1 MVNTISAPVKTNG
14 WLAALPGSSRSK
26 ILEHAE
32 RVTLSARQCVQE
44 MREESS
50 RVYFPTTAIFSVVVP
65 MSGGKTVESIM
76 VGREGYAPPFAG
88 VSISNTARTVVDV
101 PGEALAIP
109 LALFEQFVV
118 DDPDIGAAQRLSIS
132 STFDALMQGAACN
145 AVHSVRER
153 CARWLLSLADRTGS
167 HEIAIIH
174 QALAEVLGA
183 SRPRVTEILASLQND
198 GLIGIQRAS
207 LQITNLAGLRGAA
220 CECYQVLRRQYSDKL
235 DLAS

>member
-1 MVNTISAPVKTNG
+1 MVAISDAVKTNG
-14 WLAALPGSSRSK
+14 WLGALPPSSHAR
-26 ILEHAE
+26 ILEHAHV
-32 RVTLSARQCVQE
+32 VTLRAHQCVQE
-44 MREESS
+44 LREEPAF
-50 RVYFPTTAIFSVVVP
+50 VYFPTTAIFSVVVP

-76 VGREGYAPPFAG
+76 IGREGYAPPFAG

-109 LALFEQFVV
+109 TAVFAVLIGS
-118 DDPDIGAAQRLSIS
+118 DPEIGAAQRMSVS
-132 STFDALMQGAACN
+132 ATFDALMQGAACN

-167 HEIAIIH
+167 RDIAIIH

-198 GLIGIQRAS
+198 GLIAIQRAS
-207 LQITNLAGLRGAA
+207 LQITDPSGLRNAA
-220 CECYQVLRRQYSDKL
+220 CECYQVLRREYSAKL
-235 DLAS
+235 ELAS

>member
-1 MVNTISAPVKTNG
+1 MTTLHTSGKTNG
-14 WLAALPGSSRSK
+14 WLQALPEASRSK
-26 ILEHAE
+26 LLEHARHVE
-32 RVTLSARQCVQE
+32 LAARQCVQE
-44 MREESS
+44 LRSEAGH
-50 RVYFPTTAIFSVVVP
+50 VYFPLTAIFSVVVP

-76 VGREGYAPPFAG
+76 VGREGYSPPFAG

-101 PGEALAIP
+101 PGDALCVPSAVFAH
-109 LALFEQFVV
+109 LTAT
-118 DDPDIGAAQRLSIS
+118 DPAIGAAQRLSIS
-132 STFDALMQGAACN
+132 ATFDALMQGAACN

-167 HEIAIIH
+167 NEIAIIH

-207 LQITNLAGLRGAA
+207 LRITDCAGLRAAA
-220 CECYQVLRRQYSDKL
+220 CECYHVLRREYSAKL